1 MCVCV
6 SSFDGKKLFFAG
18 KRGQQVSFK
27 PRSLLVDF
35 FGPLN
40 VNFPGESLLVDFPFF
55 SKEKA
60 PRTLQS
66 TLTENEQK
74 L

>member
-1 MCVCV
+1 MFVCV
-6 SSFDGKKLFFAG
+6 SSFSGKKLFFAG

-40 VNFPGESLLVDFPFF
+40 VNFPGESLLVDFPHLFHG
-55 SKEKA
+55 KC
-60 PRTLQS
+60 
-66 TLTENEQK
+66 LTENEQK